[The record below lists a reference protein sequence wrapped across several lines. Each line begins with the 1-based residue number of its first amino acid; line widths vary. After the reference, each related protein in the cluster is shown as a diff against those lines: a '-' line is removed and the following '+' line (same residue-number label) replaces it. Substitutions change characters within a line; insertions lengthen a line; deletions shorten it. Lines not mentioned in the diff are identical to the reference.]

1 MYSYYIRGKLK
12 KNVIQVNDGD
22 VKMKKEWKRISFF
35 LMTIMLASTLSGCI
49 GEKEE
54 TPAPTTPAPVEDI
67 KIGCIWPLTGD
78 LAAYGAANKRALE
91 LAVEIIN
98 NKYPDLNL
106 PLAAS
111 EGLPNLGGAKIKL
124 IWGDSRGTPEE
135 GRSAAEYLIINEE
148 VVALLGCYQSAVT
161 ETASLPAETYGVPFL
176 NPDSSS
182 PTLTERGYKWF
193 WRCTP
198 KAIDWT
204 RNALEFYTDI
214 NEKFDANLHTY
225 GIFNEDTL
233 WGVESGDWLE
243 YWADEFGFEVI
254 ERVQYPHET
263 PDLSAEVLRMKQANP
278 DLVHIAGYIS
288 DSILYVKTMKENNW
302 LPKMV
307 MSGEMIQMS
316 DFLDALGDDGNY
328 FCLTILFPQDLVTTK
343 ALTVKLNEM
352 MDERYG
358 KTFDDPSARAFTGLF
373 VLADAINRAGSTDP
387 AKINA
392 AFAETNIPGEKMIL
406 PWAAI
411 QFDEKHQLKAGGYV
425 IQQIQDG
432 EYYTVWPWELATRDI
447 IWPMPSWD
455 ER

>member
-1 MYSYYIRGKLK
+1 
-12 KNVIQVNDGD
+12 
-22 VKMKKEWKRISFF
+22 MKKEWKRISFF

-54 TPAPTTPAPVEDI
+54 TPAPTTPAPTTPAPVEDI

-358 KTFDDPSARAFTGLF
+358 KTFDDPSARAFTG
-373 VLADAINRAGSTDP
+373 
-387 AKINA
+387 
-392 AFAETNIPGEKMIL
+392 
-406 PWAAI
+406 
-411 QFDEKHQLKAGGYV
+411 
-425 IQQIQDG
+425 
-432 EYYTVWPWELATRDI
+432 
-447 IWPMPSWD
+447 
-455 ER
+455 